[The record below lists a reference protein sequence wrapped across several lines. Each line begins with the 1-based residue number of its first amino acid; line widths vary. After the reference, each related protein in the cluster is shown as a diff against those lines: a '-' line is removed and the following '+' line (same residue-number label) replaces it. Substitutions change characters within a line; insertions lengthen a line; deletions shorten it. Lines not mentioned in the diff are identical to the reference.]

1 MKNNK
6 IIKSAIISA
15 LIIITFSACDQI
27 KPPYEQNYTEPIDTT
42 TKNVLVEEYT
52 GYRCGNCP
60 AAAEES
66 HKIKAKYG
74 DKVVVIAIH
83 VGQLAVPVP
92 PHKYEFRTSIGNTLD
107 EYYRIGA
114 VLGTPNGLID
124 RTAYNSNLVLDYH
137 TWEAALLTRMTERA
151 KMTIDFVNADFN
163 TGDNSI
169 STKLKIKF
177 IDKGLPKYNLAVY
190 IVEDSIVKYQIDYR
204 KSPPDIPDYV
214 HNNTLRGA
222 LTDAWGAPISDN
234 EITAGTEIEKDFS
247 YDVPADIDWRMNWV
261 RLVAVLTNSET
272 KEVLQVSEKY
282 LNLK

>member
-1 MKNNK
+1 MKYNIK
-6 IIKSAIISA
+6 ITSIIFSVLMIIA
-15 LIIITFSACDQI
+15 LSSCDQI

-42 TKNVLVEEYT
+42 TKNVLLEEYT

-66 HKIKAKYG
+66 HRIKAKYG

-92 PHKYEFRTSIGNTLD
+92 PHKYEFRTNIGNTLD
-107 EYYRIGA
+107 EFYKIGA

-124 RTAYNSNLVLDYH
+124 RNPYNSNLVLDYH
-137 TWEAALLTRMTERA
+137 TWEAALLSRITERA

-163 TGDNSI
+163 TVNNSI
-169 STKLKIKF
+169 STKLKIKY

-190 IVEDSIVKYQIDYR
+190 IVEDSIVNYQIDYR
-204 KSPPDIPDYV
+204 KSPPDIPEYV
-214 HNNTLRGA
+214 HNNTLRAA

-234 EITAGTEIEKDFS
+234 EINAGTEIEKEFS
-247 YDVPADIDWRMNWV
+247 YNVPADIDWRMNWV
-261 RLVAVLTNSET
+261 RLVAIITNSET
-272 KEVLQVSEKY
+272 KEVLQVNEQY
-282 LNLK
+282 LNIK